1 MSELPD
7 TGATGPDP
15 GSTGPG
21 AGLTGPDTGSSG
33 LGPLGDLQ
41 LLAGMLR
48 ADHDDLPSYVRLLAG
63 TMGEVLP
70 AGMVDVEY
78 DRSMGDRLA
87 GRDGTPKRLVVHGAD
102 GDFELAAEKRGVTGQ
117 LRRTVNGVVI
127 ARKPINPAEWVQLLA
142 QELSTVAAS
151 DRAARDALSKLF
163 GG

>member
-7 TGATGPDP
+7 AGSTGAED

-21 AGLTGPDTGSSG
+21 AGSSGSDASG

-48 ADHDDLPSYVRLLAG
+48 TDHDDLPSYVRLLAG
-63 TMGEVLP
+63 TLGEVLP
-70 AGMVDVEY
+70 AGMVDVDY

-127 ARKPINPAEWVQLLA
+127 ARKLINPAEWVQLLA
-142 QELSTVAAS
+142 QELSTVAAR
-151 DRAARDALSKLF
+151 DRAARDALSQLF

>member
-1 MSELPD
+1 MSDAP
-7 TGATGPDP
+7 A
-15 GSTGPG
+15 
-21 AGLTGPDTGSSG
+21 AGSSG

-63 TMGEVLP
+63 TLGGVLP

-78 DRSMGDRLA
+78 DRSLADRLA
-87 GRDGTPKRLVVHGAD
+87 GRDGTPTRLVVHGAD
-102 GDFELAAEKRGVTGQ
+102 GDFELASEKHGVTGQ

-127 ARKPINPAEWVQLLA
+127 ARRPINPAEWVQLLA
-142 QELSTVAAS
+142 QELSTVAAR
-151 DRAARDALSKLF
+151 DRAAHDALSRLF